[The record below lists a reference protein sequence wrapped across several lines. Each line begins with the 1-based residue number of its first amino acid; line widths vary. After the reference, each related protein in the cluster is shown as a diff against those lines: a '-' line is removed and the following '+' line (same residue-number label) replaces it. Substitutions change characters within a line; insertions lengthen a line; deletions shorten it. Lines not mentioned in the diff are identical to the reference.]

1 MSQYVDDELACCRT
15 HFPDAIMLISDA
27 SHMNMI
33 VAMDQ
38 AQKIDGI
45 NRLACLDEQENK
57 RLPKTRYAEVST
69 SGELRVVMGTAWD
82 RGRFVRQGADAGVW
96 AESGTEIG
104 NFPRLWPV
112 AAYGWFLL
120 DKEKEDAANGGR
132 RLNTVANAMMWELTG
147 PVDAAVDEGLAA
159 EYGELTEP
167 SKGRAQTRFRGNVVF
182 HAAAQVGLDDEQ
194 LGVIEAANQAAVRKL
209 VAKGWLK

>member
-1 MSQYVDDELACCRT
+1 MSQYVDDELACWRT
-15 HFPDAIMLISDA
+15 HFPDATTLISDA
-27 SHMNMI
+27 SHMSMI
-33 VAMDQ
+33 VAMGQ

-96 AESGTEIG
+96 AESGTKIG
-104 NFPRLWPV
+104 NVPRLWPV

-120 DKEKEDAANGGR
+120 DKEKEDTVNGGR

-167 SKGRAQTRFRGNVVF
+167 STGRARTRFRGNVVF
-182 HAAAQVGLDDEQ
+182 HAAVNVGLDDEQ
-194 LGVIEAANQAAVRKL
+194 LGVIEAAHQAAVRKL

>member
-15 HFPDAIMLISDA
+15 HFPDATTLISDA
-27 SHMNMI
+27 SHMSMI

-57 RLPKTRYAEVST
+57 RLPKTRYVEVSAY
-69 SGELRVVMGTAWD
+69 GELRVVMGTAWD

-96 AESGTEIG
+96 SESGTEIG

-120 DKEKEDAANGGR
+120 DKEDAANGGR

-147 PVDAAVDEGLAA
+147 PVDEAFDEELAA
-159 EYGELTEP
+159 EHGELTEP
-167 SKGRAQTRFRGNVVF
+167 SSGRAQTRFRGNVVF
-182 HAAAQVGLDDEQ
+182 HAAANVGLDDEQ
-194 LGVIEAANQAAVRKL
+194 LGVIEDAHQAAMRKL
-209 VAKGWLK
+209 LAKGWLK